1 MIQKEVILSIIVCYI
16 FSWYE
21 ITGVNGA
28 LDKKLNLKGKSA
40 FRIFDLLA
48 QFWVFFIRVCLE
60 RKTSTYFIPYPIAFS
75 PYLSLNGY
83 FQMIAKDDS
92 QRRVTMYKPTIIFF
106 IELGKAV
113 FFSQKREKLISC
125 LKKFLREKERTYL
138 KLNFEG
144 NKSKF
149 QERLRVFLRI
159 AAVLATERCN

>member
-106 IELGKAV
+106 LELGKACLFFPEKRKTNFLSKEIFEREREDV
-113 FFSQKREKLISC
+113 FEI
-125 LKKFLREKERTYL
+125 KF
-138 KLNFEG
+138 
-144 NKSKF
+144 
-149 QERLRVFLRI
+149 
-159 AAVLATERCN
+159 